1 MPISIIAATLM
12 LVAGQA
18 PAPSVTKSPTL
29 DPNKKVCKTIKEPGS
44 RLGGTRECKT
54 QAEWDRI
61 AAETQA
67 KATSNMGR

>member
-1 MPISIIAATLM
+1 MTILIIAAAL
-12 LVAGQA
+12 LVVAGLA
-18 PAPSVTKSPTL
+18 PTPSTTTSPTI
-29 DPNKKVCKTIKEPGS
+29 DPDKKVCKTIKETGS